1 MTQKT
6 FIRIGIT
13 ALALQLGTS
22 LVQAQIFNLSD
33 NNATADINVG
43 SSVGMYNWSVQG
55 QNQLFQQWF
64 WYRVGNTGPEA
75 PINTISPALA
85 IANNGTR
92 GLSTTYS
99 QGQFSVRVEYLLT
112 GGLLGGTKSTIAETI
127 TINNLSLAP
136 LDFHFFQYSDF
147 DLGGNAAGDSVV
159 IGKNLFTGL
168 YNTAN
173 QIHPLVT
180 FEESVISPGA
190 NHAEVGFFPNTLNKL
205 NDLNTD
211 NLNDITGLTGPGD
224 VNWAFQWDFSIAPG
238 ASAIINKSKYVELTA
253 IPEPT
258 SVTFILSAAAICAV
272 RRLRRS
278 VS

>member
-1 MTQKT
+1 MYQS
-6 FIRIGIT
+6 ILRLGVSVV
-13 ALALQLGTS
+13 ALHLGTS
-22 LVQAQIFNLSD
+22 LVQGQIFNLSD
-33 NNATADINVG
+33 NNATATVDVG
-43 SSVGMYNWSVQG
+43 SSAGMSNWTVQG
-55 QNQLFQQWF
+55 QDQLFQQWF
-64 WYRVGNTGPEA
+64 WYRVGNSGPEA

-85 IANNGTR
+85 YATNGTR

-99 QGQFSVRVEYLLT
+99 QAQFSVRVEYTLT
-112 GGLLGGTKSTIAETI
+112 GGLLGGTKSSIGEII

-147 DLGGNAAGDSVV
+147 DLGGDAAGDSVV

-180 FEESVISPGA
+180 FHESVISPGA

-211 NLNDITGLTGPGD
+211 TLNDVTSLTGPGD
-224 VNWAFQWDFSIAPG
+224 VNWAFQWDFTINPG
-238 ASAIINKSKYVELTA
+238 ASAIINKSKYLELTA

-258 SVTFILSAAAICAV
+258 SFTLLVSAAAFYVV
-272 RRLRRS
+272 RRSRRT
-278 VS
+278 VL